1 MARHFLRLGPP
12 SSDGKIRPAGR
23 SGKGPSL
30 NIGYDFLLLW
40 RSIMTRAWLGVAKA
54 AFHRRFSLSLPSVR
68 RGLICYGG
76 VHAHL
81 HVGPGM

>member
-1 MARHFLRLGPP
+1 MARQFLRLGPP

-40 RSIMTRAWLGVAKA
+40 RSIMTRAWLGAAKA
-54 AFHRRFSLSLPSVR
+54 AFHRRF
-68 RGLICYGG
+68 
-76 VHAHL
+76 
-81 HVGPGM
+81 

>member
-1 MARHFLRLGPP
+1 MARQFLRLGPP

-40 RSIMTRAWLGVAKA
+40 RSIMTRAWLGAAKA

-68 RGLICYGG
+68 RGLICCRG
-76 VHAHL
+76 VRAHL